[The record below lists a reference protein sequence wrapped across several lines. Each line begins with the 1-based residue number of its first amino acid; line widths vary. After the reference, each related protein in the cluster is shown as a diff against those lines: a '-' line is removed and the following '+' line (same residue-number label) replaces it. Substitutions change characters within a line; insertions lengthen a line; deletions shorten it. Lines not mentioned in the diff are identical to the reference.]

1 MCHLRLSARWPDCPR
16 MSAYFVTGTDTGV
29 GKTFVSC
36 ALLRGLQRRHAR
48 CVGMKPVASG
58 CEWVNGRWLNDDV
71 VQLRAASTLVVPEL
85 YDNPYA
91 LPDPIAP
98 HVAAQLSHVT
108 LDLDHIEACF
118 HALSQQADAVVV
130 EGAGGF
136 MVPLDDQGN
145 TMADLAQRLKLPVV
159 LVVGL
164 RLGCLSQALLTQEA
178 LLARRLSVAGWVA
191 NQVDPDMLHVQA
203 NVDTLTRHMQSP
215 MLAHIAWQP
224 QQHTRNAIAID
235 LA

>member
-1 MCHLRLSARWPDCPR
+1 MT
-16 MSAYFVTGTDTGV
+16 AYFVTGTDTGV
-29 GKTFVSC
+29 GKTRVSC
-36 ALLRGLQRRHAR
+36 ALLRGLRHTHAR

-71 VQLRAASTLVVPEL
+71 AQLRAASTLTVPEP

-91 LPDPIAP
+91 FPDPIAP
-98 HVAAQLSHVT
+98 HLAAQREGIT
-108 LDLDHIEACF
+108 IDLDHIESCF

-136 MVPLDDQGN
+136 MVPLDERGT

-164 RLGCLSQALLTQEA
+164 RLGCLNQALLTHEA
-178 LLARRLSVAGWVA
+178 LLARRLTVAGWVA
-191 NQVDPDMLHVQA
+191 NAVDPSMLHVQA
-203 NVDTLTRHMQSP
+203 NVDTLERALP
-215 MLAHIAWQP
+215 APLLAHWLWQP
-224 QQHTRNAIAID
+224 QDKLEQPIA
-235 LA
+235 LSVPV